1 MTLLSSVFSI
11 GRYSLQPTPT
21 PYPLGFEAAG
31 EVVAIGNECPDH
43 HIGDAVVYIIATAGA
58 YSEYTVV
65 PAQGTTP
72 IPKLEPEYVPLVVS
86 GATAMM
92 SLDKL
97 GDLKE
102 GSKVLVTAAAG
113 GTGQFAVQLA
123 RLAGCH
129 VIGTCSTDEK
139 VEFLR
144 SIGCHRP
151 INYKRED
158 LMSVLKEEY
167 PEGVDVV
174 YENVGGEVFNT
185 CMKNLSIGGRLI
197 IIGMVSQ
204 YQQDSVNVLPT
215 VPIQQILLSKSASL
229 RGFFLPYFIGDVPAH
244 VKKLIELLQ
253 AKKIKSAVD
262 LGTAHGGGA
271 GFKGLPAILDAVDYL
286 YSSKNVGKI
295 LVDLD
300 NTESSKE

>member
-1 MTLLSSVFSI
+1 MFSL
-11 GRYSLQPTPT
+11 GRYKFHLKP

-31 EVVAIGNECPDH
+31 EVVAIGKECPDH
-43 HIGDAVVYIIATAGA
+43 HIGDAVVYMADGT

-65 PAQGTTP
+65 PAQRTIP
-72 IPKLEPEYVPLVVS
+72 IPKLEPEYVPLMLS
-86 GATAMM
+86 GLTASM

-102 GSKVLVTAAAG
+102 GNKVLVTAAAG

-129 VIGTCSTDEK
+129 VIGTCSTDKK

-158 LMSVLKEEY
+158 LMSVLKKEY
-167 PEGVDVV
+167 PKGVDVV
-174 YENVGGEVFNT
+174 YESVGGEVFNT

-197 IIGMVSQ
+197 VIGLISH
-204 YQQDSVNVLPT
+204 YQQDSFNVLPT
-215 VPIQQILLSKSASL
+215 VPIQQILLTKSASM
-229 RGFFLPYFIGDVPAH
+229 RGFFLPHFNSDVPAH
-244 VKKLIELLQ
+244 AMKLMQLFQ
-253 AKKIKSAVD
+253 SRKIKSAVD
-262 LGTAHGGGA
+262 LGTAHRGGA

-286 YSSKNVGKI
+286 YSAKNVGKI

-300 NTESSKE
+300 YTTTSKL